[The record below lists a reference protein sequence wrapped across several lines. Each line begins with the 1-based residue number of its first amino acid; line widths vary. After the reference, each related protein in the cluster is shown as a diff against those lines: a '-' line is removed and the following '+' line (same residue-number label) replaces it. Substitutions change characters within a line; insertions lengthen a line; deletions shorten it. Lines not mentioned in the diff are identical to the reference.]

1 MSVASNRASDVKST
15 LQRGLCRRSSFPSD
29 FRWGGRWRPGR
40 GTGAGQ
46 SAPPVG
52 RPPICSCHRALELN
66 CLNMGLLHDEREVLA
81 VLVVPHLLA
90 RRLKLLGQHLYLSL
104 PSLKRIHVYLGYV
117 FLVFSFFV
125 LLFFCSNFV
134 GFGLYFGFFE

>member
-81 VLVVPHLLA
+81 VLAVPHLLF
-90 RRLKLLGQHLYLSL
+90 RCLKLLGQLLYLSL
-104 PSLKRIHVYLGYV
+104 RCLKRILVYLGYV

-125 LLFFCSNFV
+125 LLFFLFKFCRFWSLFW
-134 GFGLYFGFFE
+134 FF

>member
-81 VLVVPHLLA
+81 VLAVPHLLF
-90 RRLKLLGQHLYLSL
+90 RCLKLLGQLLYLSL
-104 PSLKRIHVYLGYV
+104 RCLKPIHVYLGYV

-125 LLFFCSNFV
+125 LLFFLFKFCRFWSLFW
-134 GFGLYFGFFE
+134 FF